1 MINNKKLQAM
11 NYLKNEFQKLQ
22 NDNPIATLGCT
33 VGLIDNNLFKWRVS
47 IIGPSDTPYAG
58 GMFFLTAEFP
68 EDYPIGKPK
77 VNFQTKIYH
86 VNISPMDGQICV
98 STLKYWKPNTPFSSV
113 IISIFALFY
122 NQNANDPFSPQLAQV
137 YKSNYPQYVQNARE
151 WTKKYASMD

>member
-11 NYLKNEFQKLQ
+11 NYLKNEFKKLQ
-22 NDNPIATLGCT
+22 NDPIVSLGCT

-47 IIGPSDTPYAG
+47 IMGPSDTPYAG
-58 GMFFLTAEFP
+58 GMFFLTVEFP

-77 VNFQTKIYH
+77 VNFQTPIYH
-86 VNISPMDGQICV
+86 VNISPKDGLVCI
-98 STLKYWKPNTPFSSV
+98 SSLRNWKPNTPFSSV
-113 IISIFALFY
+113 MISIFALFY

>member
-11 NYLKNEFQKLQ
+11 NYLKNEFKELQK
-22 NDNPIATLGCT
+22 DPIVTLGCT

-77 VNFQTKIYH
+77 VNFQNKIYH
-86 VNISPMDGQICV
+86 VNISPMDGQVCV
-98 STLKYWKPNTPFSSV
+98 STLKYWKPYTPFSSV
-113 IISIFALFY
+113 MTSIFALFY